1 MEDQPAIGF
10 PKPKRIRDPELLDVI
25 RGLQCLACYPGGQQS
40 DTEAHHISTKG
51 SGGDDVLA
59 NLMPLC
65 RSCHSR
71 WHAQTSRFVREN
83 VSVQFWLEK
92 LGRFDVLERLGIL
105 VTPG

>member
-40 DTEAHHISTKG
+40 DTEAHHISTRG

-65 RSCHSR
+65 RQHHTE
-71 WHAQTSRFVREN
+71 WHAMTSLFVARN
-83 VSVQFWLEK
+83 VSVRHWLEK
-92 LGRFDVLERLGIL
+92 LGREDVLERLGL
-105 VTPG
+105 MVTPG